1 MKEKAENTRKAR
13 EAKAKA
19 KAEAE
24 TVERAR
30 AWAEAKA
37 KEKANTTIISADA
50 REKSEDKTRVAN
62 IRSR

>member
-1 MKEKAENTRKAR
+1 M
-13 EAKAKA
+13 

-37 KEKANTTIISADA
+37 KEKTEIDRVNAEA
-50 REKSEDKTRVAN
+50 R
-62 IRSR
+62 